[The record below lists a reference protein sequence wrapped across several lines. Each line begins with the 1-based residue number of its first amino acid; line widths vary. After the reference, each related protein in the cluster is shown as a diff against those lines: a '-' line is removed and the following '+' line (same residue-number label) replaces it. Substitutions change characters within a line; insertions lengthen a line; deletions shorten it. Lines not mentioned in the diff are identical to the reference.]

1 METIRKNFDL
11 ALAKG
16 EYGERIVR
24 RILEAKGFVVYKPNT
39 PGAHAFDALA
49 IKDKQRCIALDVKAK
64 ARRNKYPD
72 TGISVSHYRTYK
84 AFSELHN
91 MPFWIVFVDEMA
103 GDIYGNTLEM
113 LDREVTS
120 NGISYPFEFQGKT
133 RYWPLIS
140 MRLLHKLSEQEMLDL
155 QNLSQRSHDYDPD
168 FATP

>member
-1 METIRKNFDL
+1 METTRKNFDL
-11 ALAKG
+11 AMAKG

-64 ARRNKYPD
+64 ARRNKYAD
-72 TGISVSHYRTYK
+72 TGITVSHYLTYK
-84 AFSELHN
+84 AFSERHS
-91 MPFWIVFVDEMA
+91 MPFWIVFVDEMV

-113 LDREVTS
+113 LDREVTT
-120 NGISYPFEFQGKT
+120 NGICYPFEYEGKT

-140 MRLLHKLSEQEMLDL
+140 MRLLHRLTADEMKDL
-155 QNLSQRSHDYDPD
+155 QSLSQRSHEYT
-168 FATP
+168 ATP